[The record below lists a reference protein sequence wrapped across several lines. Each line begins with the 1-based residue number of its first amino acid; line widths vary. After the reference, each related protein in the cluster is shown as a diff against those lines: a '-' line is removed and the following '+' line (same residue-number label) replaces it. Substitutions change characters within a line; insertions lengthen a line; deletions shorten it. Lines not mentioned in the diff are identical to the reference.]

1 MPETEDGGLTQTLY
15 FNELDQVVSPEDA
28 VKMVR
33 LTVDDEGKIINSITA
48 YVEPEVMTEGSSKS
62 GSVGS
67 STGDRMTTFP
77 NIYFGDVEARL
88 VDWRKVLPEEVDP
101 DDEDL
106 GPVSEDFIRMTGID
120 PDELFKEEGEK

>member
-48 YVEPEVMTEGSSKS
+48 YVEPEVMTEGSSQS

-67 STGDRMTTFP
+67 SIGDRITFP

-88 VDWRKVLPEEVDP
+88 LDWRKLLPEEIDP

-106 GPVSEDFIRMTGID
+106 GPVSEELKAWLGLD
-120 PDELFKEEGEK
+120 PDELFGEK

>member
-1 MPETEDGGLTQTLY
+1 MPEAEDGGGILDEDI
-15 FNELDQVVSPEDA
+15 NEIAEVIPKIESKPVTED
-28 VKMVR
+28 
-33 LTVDDEGKIINSITA
+33 
-48 YVEPEVMTEGSSKS
+48 SSKS

-67 STGDRMTTFP
+67 STGDKITFP
-77 NIYFGDVEARL
+77 NIYFGSEEARL

-120 PDELFKEEGEK
+120 PDELFGPDDLGEK